1 MSLYRTTL
9 RRGLL
14 DFHIGEA
21 VPEIA
26 FDVPRYMR
34 EMAEAGMQTLT
45 FMTKDAF
52 GTSYYD
58 TRIGKKNAKLA
69 GKDLLEEAVT
79 EAHRNGIRLIA
90 YYNVGL
96 NSYVAGANPD
106 YRQRDKDGAP
116 VTNAFGFY
124 DLLCL
129 NSPYRDYVA
138 AQLSEIAERYTVDGF
153 FFDITYVW
161 PSSCHCDYCRKWYV
175 EKYGQTPPVS
185 PPPGSADLRRWQ
197 QFQRD
202 IRADF
207 LRFITG
213 RLKKLNPDLEIG
225 WNHAG
230 DLAFAHM
237 EPDERADY
245 LTSEF
250 HPPIYLYG
258 SLLAKWKRTKGKP
271 FELMMPSEMG
281 SWGEWTL
288 APAATLKAAAAITVS
303 GGGSISFGHVP
314 LPSGA
319 LKGALPSPVV
329 EAIKEANDFIRE
341 REEWLLGASS
351 VPDVAVLH
359 GVHNRRM
366 FESTSLPNHADDALN
381 GINRMLIEGNVHFD
395 VLSERDLVKQLGGYA
410 VLAMPDQAYVSPEV
424 EEAVREFVRGGGLLI
439 ATHRTSLYTEEGVR
453 KANFGLADVF
463 GVDFDDTSRYSVN
476 YMADFDKDVF
486 GSVPDMPVLV
496 KGTNTPVLRVRPSAE
511 ARVLSVYME
520 PAMETK
526 THRHVYHQH
535 AHPAIRTDDPA
546 ITLYS
551 YGKGACLYLSAPV
564 EASYW
569 KTGSPWL
576 RRIYMDGYKLLRPD
590 PLIEVDAPIG
600 VEVNLMRQASRW
612 IVHLVQV
619 REEKAAGSKTFMEEI
634 WPLHN
639 IKVRI
644 RAKPARL
651 YLAPQLEPLPFAE
664 EGDGIVFTIPVLE
677 LHAMAV
683 LEDVQG

>member
-1 MSLYRTTL
+1 MSLYHKTL

-34 EMAEAGMQTLT
+34 DMAEAGMQTLT

-58 TRIGKKNAKLA
+58 TRIGKKNAKL
-69 GKDLLEEAVT
+69 GKDLLEEAVR
-79 EAHRNGIRLIA
+79 EAQRYGIRLIA

-138 AQLSEIAERYTVDGF
+138 AQLTEIAERYGVDGF

-185 PPPGSADLRRWQ
+185 PQPGSVELRRWQ

-202 IRADF
+202 MRADF

-213 RLKKLNPDLEIG
+213 RLKKLDPNLQIG

-237 EPDERADY
+237 EPDEHADY

-288 APAATLKAAAAITVS
+288 APAATLTAAAAIAVS

-319 LKGALPSPVV
+319 LGGALPPPVV
-329 EAIKEANDFIRE
+329 DAMKEANAFVRE
-341 REEWLLGASS
+341 REEWLLGAES
-351 VPDVAVLH
+351 VADMAVLH
-359 GVHNRRM
+359 GVGNRRM
-366 FESTSLPNHADDALN
+366 LEATSLPNHADDGLN

-395 VLSERDLVKQLGGYA
+395 VMSERDLLKRLDKYA
-410 VLAMPDQAYVSPEV
+410 VLAMPDQACVSPEA
-424 EEAVREFVRGGGLLI
+424 EEAVRKFVRDGGLLI
-439 ATHRTSLYTEEGVR
+439 ATHRTSLYGEDGIR

-463 GVDFDDTSRYSVN
+463 GADFDDTSRYSVA
-476 YMADFDKDVF
+476 YMSGLDRDLFPD
-486 GSVPDMPVLV
+486 VPDMPVLL
-496 KGTNTPVLRVRPSAE
+496 KGTNAPVLKVRPSAS
-511 ARVLSVYME
+511 ARLLSVYME

-535 AHPAIRTDDPA
+535 AHPAVKTGDPA
-546 ITLYS
+546 ITLHP
-551 YGKGACLYLSAPV
+551 YGKGACLYISAPI

-576 RRIYMDGYKLLRPD
+576 RRIYMDGYKLLRPK

-600 VEVNLMRQASRW
+600 VEVNLMRQGSRW

-619 REEKAAGSKTFMEEI
+619 REEKAGGSKTFIEEI
-634 WPLHN
+634 WPLYN
-639 IKVRI
+639 ITVRI
-644 RAKPARL
+644 RRKPARV
-651 YLAPQLEPLPFAE
+651 YLAPQLEPLPFSE
-664 EGDGIVFTIPVLE
+664 EEDGIVFTIPEVG

-683 LEDVQG
+683 LEDIE